1 MNPSVVHWQP
11 VTQGCPFF
19 QHALAPCFL
28 KAFAAWETLPRSP
41 PLRSG
46 AGGFPCCEDQEN
58 YRADANRFQ
67 KEHPCV
73 TGCCRSGLPFYGVLG
88 SGPDC
93 TAFSVCNG

>member
-46 AGGFPCCEDQEN
+46 AGGFPCCKDQEN

-67 KEHPCV
+67 KEHPV
-73 TGCCRSGLPFYGVLG
+73 
-88 SGPDC
+88 
-93 TAFSVCNG
+93 

>member
-1 MNPSVVHWQP
+1 QTASTATGHTGELLLPTCSRP
-11 VTQGCPFF
+11 LFSE
-19 QHALAPCFL
+19 
-28 KAFAAWETLPRSP
+28 AFATWETLPRSP

-46 AGGFPCCEDQEN
+46 AGGFPCCKDQEN
-58 YRADANRFQ
+58 CRADANRFQ
-67 KEHPCV
+67 KELPCV